1 MRFSLLHNYI
11 RHKFIHDDAEWH
23 PLAAVYYLTYRC
35 EFRCSYCSDGN
46 GVPYYRLTDKDVS
59 AEHALAILK
68 RIRRYSDILILTGGE
83 PLLYP
88 HIEQVLQYL
97 PTLAFKD
104 IVFTTNGF
112 RMHEHL
118 DAIAKAVTKLIVSI
132 DTMDSTKA
140 DALTGMPKGTFQTV
154 LTNFESAVKKTERK
168 YDLCIS
174 SVAMPENLEDLHDV
188 YFFAEKNGC
197 TLAVQPQLVG
207 VKAHHALLDNI
218 AYRNLYDFLIEKKL
232 KGGKIYGRIRY
243 LQYMRD
249 IRQFSC
255 SPFTML
261 VVTPGGEVFYPCLE
275 IGNKA
280 GNILDYSSLHELRKL
295 GKKFFGPQPVCD
307 NRCQSACALG
317 IFISLH
323 YPLSM
328 MEDVFLTVKGFVKRR
343 CGIFPYR
350 LHSCLV

>member
-1 MRFSLLHNYI
+1 VNSLSKYLW
-11 RHKFIHDDAEWH
+11 HKFIHNDAEWH

-46 GVPYYRLTDKDVS
+46 GVPYYRLAEKEVS
-59 AEHALAILK
+59 AEHAVAVIK

-83 PLLYP
+83 PLSYP
-88 HIEQVLQYL
+88 NVEHVLKQL
-97 PTLAFKD
+97 PALGFKEV
-104 IVFTTNGF
+104 IFTTNGF
-112 RMHEHL
+112 KLNEHL
-118 DAIAKAVTKLIVSI
+118 DAIAGAVTKLIVSI
-132 DTMDSTKA
+132 DTMDSDKA

-154 LTNFESAVKKTERK
+154 LSNFKTAAQKTEKK

-174 SVAMPENLEDLHDV
+174 SVATPDNLEELRDV
-188 YFFAEKNGC
+188 YFFAENNSC

-207 VKAHHALLDNI
+207 VKAHQDLLNNK
-218 AYRNLYDFLIEKKL
+218 AYRNLYDFLIEKKR
-232 KGGKIYGRIRY
+232 GGGRIYGSIQY

-261 VVTPGGEVFYPCLE
+261 VVTPTGDVFYPCLE

-280 GNILDYSSLHELRKL
+280 GNILDYDSLYELRKRGQKL
-295 GKKFFGPQPVCD
+295 FGPQPVCD

-317 IFISLH
+317 FFIRLQ
-323 YPLSM
+323 YPFSFA
-328 MEDVFLTVKGFVKRR
+328 EDVILTAKGFLKRKI
-343 CGIFPYR
+343 CIPI
-350 LHSCLV
+350 